1 MMMAF
6 HSGPPSRELSEE
18 TIRAVRLALAQFVI
32 DGGET
37 GQLRDA
43 LCRMAREART
53 NDMLPE
59 RLLVVLK
66 DVWHALPDVRNAAD
80 PREKS
85 RLLQRL
91 VTLCIK
97 EYYSA

>member
-1 MMMAF
+1 MMMAY
-6 HSGPPSRELSEE
+6 HSGPPSRELSED
-18 TIRAVRLALAQFVI
+18 TVDRLRAALAQFVI

-37 GQLRDA
+37 GELRDA

-53 NDMLPE
+53 KEILPE
-59 RLLVVLK
+59 RVLVMLK